1 MEQAAAEQNN
11 CAGHLVQ
18 FYKKSEYLSEF
29 VSEYIHLGL
38 NNGEGIIIVVTRD
51 RWKLLKSALQQKD
64 HAIEQHLAEQRLLFI
79 DAHRALQR
87 IMNHGRPSKAAFMEI
102 VEEGLQRMQRFPHIK
117 VYGELVNLLCADGKV
132 AEAIELEKHWNEIL
146 HSTPRLRLMCGH
158 KVEPVGESLH
168 AMTEAHPPMK
178 AADTIP
184 QQEDEEALYRRIA
197 ILEQRHAALNNN
209 YKERLHIE
217 NELMA
222 TKNQLAQTGKLS
234 ILGELC
240 AGIAHELNN
249 PLAIILGSI
258 QNSRDMVA
266 RAEEPASPTLQE
278 ILKRLEY
285 IDDATTRMSKIV
297 RNVLMFA
304 RQEDHSFA
312 ALDIKRTLLQAI
324 EFTQKSLRLEGIQLQ
339 VFLPSDDLRS
349 YGDYEA
355 LLQAFLNILFN
366 ARDALAST
374 EPGKARVLIV
384 SAQRLGDERMEITI
398 RDSGIGM
405 DEETLGKIFYP
416 FFTTKAIGK
425 GTGLGLAISHGIIT
439 KHKGRI
445 FCESKPGQGT
455 LVRVV
460 LPQLAQHSA
469 ALLA

>member
-1 MEQAAAEQNN
+1 MEQAALEQNV
-11 CAGHLVQ
+11 CAGHLVH

-29 VSEYIHLGL
+29 VAEYIHMGL
-38 NNGEGIIIVVTRD
+38 SNGDGIIIVVTQD
-51 RWKLLKSALQQKD
+51 RWQLLKTALRQKV
-64 HAIEQHLAEQRLLFI
+64 HAVEQHLAEQRLLFI

-87 IMNHGRPSKAAFMEI
+87 IMVDGRPSKKAFMEI
-102 VEEGLQRMQRFPHIK
+102 VDESLHHMQRFPNIK
-117 VYGELVNLLCADGKV
+117 VYGELIHLLCADGKV
-132 AEAIELEKHWNEIL
+132 GEAIELEKHWTEIL
-146 HSTPRLRLMCGH
+146 HSTPRLRLMCGYKAEH
-158 KVEPVGESLH
+158 VAERTHSI
-168 AMTEAHPPMK
+168 TEVHPPMK
-178 AADTIP
+178 PVENIT
-184 QQEDEEALYRRIA
+184 QQDDEEALYRRIA
-197 ILEQRHAALNNN
+197 ILEQRYASLKNS
-209 YKERLHIE
+209 YKEKLHIE
-217 NELMA
+217 NELTA
-222 TKNQLAQTGKLS
+222 IKKQLAQTGKLS

-258 QNSRDMVA
+258 KNSRDMVA
-266 RAEEPASPTLQE
+266 RASEPVSPTLQE
-278 ILKRLEY
+278 VLKRLEY

-312 ALDIKRTLLQAI
+312 ALDIKGTLLQAI
-324 EFTQKSLRLEGIQLQ
+324 EFMQNGLRLERIQLQ
-339 VFLPSDDLRS
+339 VFLPSDDLRCL
-349 YGDYEA
+349 GDYEA
-355 LLQAFLNILFN
+355 ILQAFLNILSN

-374 EPGKARVLIV
+374 GPGTSRVLIV
-384 SAQRLGDERMEITI
+384 SAQRLGNERIEITF

-405 DEETLGKIFYP
+405 DEQTLGKIFYP

-460 LPQLAQHSA
+460 LPQLEQQSA